1 MRISK
6 TSIGHKLLLSF
17 IAMACLVL
25 SSAIIGMLGFSQVSK
40 TERQVVNSAIP
51 AMLEAR
57 QVAELSNRIIASV
70 HTLSNATDETQ
81 RKRVGKLLFDQL
93 DQLLGHV
100 KTLGQDSSDTQL
112 LSSLE
117 ADVQS
122 VIDTL
127 GLLGQEVERKLQLA
141 DSLVDQALH
150 MRASAQELEQ
160 LTRTQ
165 VLNTSTVA
173 VANVTHIYDL
183 LKEQRN
189 DQVYQ
194 ALDTLVEVDL
204 DLSERLH
211 ELHLLAY
218 KVLNEIE
225 ETRTVTDIQRIVA
238 LQQEFVSNID
248 VMQRRVQAVEDPT
261 RSKQMATLLAA
272 LAQEQTIFENL
283 IARHDSTLRAQKLA
297 TQSLDQFASL
307 NQRVNQLVDT
317 SNQSATAA
325 VVQLS
330 RTLSLAQWTLS
341 VLSVMGLIATTL
353 IVWRVVYQSVVKRL
367 ARHTAALLSVAKG
380 QLHVEVDTQGHD
392 ELAEMGRAIATAR
405 DTAKALNVVAE
416 SEVQAKR
423 ELQEHKAHLE
433 DVVEERTTQLRETN
447 HKLNQEVLNHAKA
460 RLDAE
465 QASRSK
471 SVFLA
476 TMSHEIRTPMNGV
489 LGTAHLLQDT
499 PLSDVQR
506 HYVNVIDQSGQNLL
520 AILNDVLDYS
530 KIEAGHLQIRHAN
543 FNLRHMLRHVYQLME
558 SRAIEKGVTLN
569 LHVDSDLAEDWQGD
583 ETRLQQVLNNLVSNA
598 IKFTPHGHIDLAVY
612 ADPDDEQKLL
622 FEVCDTGIGIHET
635 DQQTLFDAFTQ
646 AEAGLATQGGTGLGL
661 AISHRLVAAMQ
672 GELRCE
678 SVVGEGSRF
687 YFSLAL
693 AAGDVCH
700 RIDEVS
706 LGQTA
711 ALTVL
716 VVEDNDVN
724 QLVAEGFLTSLGH
737 HAVMASNVKEALR
750 LFAQQRFDVALLDI
764 NLPDGD
770 GVSLLKQLRAI
781 EQQHAQTPIPMI
793 AVSAHVFTEDVS
805 RYLASGFDGY
815 LPKPLVKSALANA
828 LAAHMRAPKLP
839 ETTARNM
846 HSIQSQSQLIHHQS
860 MSHQSM
866 PDQSMPHQSNTA
878 LINVA
883 QLEEDVAVL
892 GRDKMREI
900 MTYFADGAR
909 QALVIF
915 SASTSSEEAVKQAA
929 HKLKGSAGS
938 LGLIQAMTL
947 CQSIEQADSPQASAQ
962 SLYVELETTIAAS
975 LVELDALLSRDR

>member
-6 TSIGHKLLLSF
+6 TSIGRKLLLSF
-17 IAMACLVL
+17 IAMAFLVL
-25 SSAIIGMLGFSQVSK
+25 LSAIIGVLGFSQVSK

-57 QVAELSNRIIASV
+57 QVAELSNRIIGSV
-70 HTLSNATDETQ
+70 QTLSTATNEEQ
-81 RKRVGKLLFDQL
+81 RKQVGKTLFEQL
-93 DQLLGHV
+93 GQLLEHV

-127 GLLGQEVERKLQLA
+127 GLLGQEVERKLQLTET
-141 DSLVDQALH
+141 LNHQALN

-183 LKEQRN
+183 LKEKRTA
-189 DQVYQ
+189 QVYK

-238 LQQEFVSNID
+238 LQQEFVTNIE

-261 RSKQMATLLAA
+261 RSKQMTLL
-272 LAQEQTIFENL
+272 LTQLEQQQTLFDDL
-283 IARHDSTLRAQKLA
+283 IARHNSTLRAQDLA

-325 VVQLS
+325 VYELS

-341 VLSVMGLIATTL
+341 VLSLVGLIATTI

-367 ARHTAALLSVAKG
+367 ARHTSALLSVAKG
-380 QLHVEVDTQGHD
+380 QLQVEVETQGHD

-405 DTAKALNVVAE
+405 DTAKALKVVAE
-416 SEVQAKR
+416 SEVKAKR

-433 DVVEERTTQLRETN
+433 DVVEERTLQLRETN
-447 HKLNQEVLNHAKA
+447 QKLNQEVLNHAKA

-465 QASRSK
+465 QASRAK

-499 PLSDVQR
+499 PLSDTQR
-506 HYVNVIDQSGQNLL
+506 HYVNVIDRSGQNLL

-530 KIEAGHLQIRHAN
+530 KIEAGHLQIRDAN
-543 FNLRHMLRHVYQLME
+543 FNLRHMLRCVYQLME
-558 SRAIEKGVTLN
+558 SRAKEKGLALN
-569 LHVDSDLAEDWQGD
+569 LHIDSDLADYWKGD

-598 IKFTPHGHIDLAVY
+598 IKFTPQGHVDLAVY
-612 ADPDDEQKLL
+612 PDPNDECDVL
-622 FEVCDTGIGIHET
+622 FEVCDTGIGISAA

-661 AISHRLVAAMQ
+661 AISSRLVEAMQ
-672 GELRCE
+672 GELQVE
-678 SVVGEGSRF
+678 SSLNEGSRF
-687 YFSLAL
+687 YFSLPL
-693 AAGDVCH
+693 ELGDAVTEPA
-700 RIDEVS
+700 EVP
-706 LGQTA
+706 
-711 ALTVL
+711 LTNTSSVKVL

-724 QLVAEGFLTSLGH
+724 QLVAEGFLNSLGH
-737 HAVMASNVKEALR
+737 QVVIAANTKQALSV
-750 LFAQQRFDVALLDI
+750 FAQQRFDIALLDI

-770 GVSLLKQLRAI
+770 GVSLMNQLRAL
-781 EQQHAQTPIPMI
+781 EQQQGQTPIPMV
-793 AVSAHVFTEDVS
+793 AVSAHVFNEEVNH
-805 RYLASGFDGY
+805 YLASGFDGY
-815 LPKPLVKSALANA
+815 LPKPLVKSELARM
-828 LAAHMRAPKLP
+828 LAQQLGLSDTPHKA
-839 ETTARNM
+839 TN
-846 HSIQSQSQLIHHQS
+846 SQSHQDNMLNTTQLRDDI
-860 MSHQSM
+860 
-866 PDQSMPHQSNTA
+866 
-878 LINVA
+878 
-883 QLEEDVAVL
+883 EVL
-892 GRDKMREI
+892 GMEKMAEI
-900 MTYFADGAR
+900 VRYFRQGA
-909 QALVIF
+909 QH
-915 SASTSSEEAVKQAA
+915 TSMQFAERTLSEEAIKQAA

-938 LGLIQAMTL
+938 LGLIQLMKL
-947 CQSIEQADSPQASAQ
+947 CEEVERAASPRQRASEKLDEIQQTIDA
-962 SLYVELETTIAAS
+962 SIAALEAEINWS
-975 LVELDALLSRDR
+975 